1 MNTVD
6 ELTLKEII
14 KIVAEYKEALAE
26 AGSEH
31 ERRHCESVAF
41 HAVLGAIEWNQ
52 KQKEQAQVIV
62 AKPLTEEE
70 KKKLSEMWCKTTV
83 SWTAGESDAD
93 EAVKESHYLDDG
105 DDTIAG
111 RAHE

>member
-1 MNTVD
+1 MNTTD

-14 KIVAEYKEALAE
+14 KIVAEFKENVAE

-52 KQKEQAQVIV
+52 KQKIPDEADKLI
-62 AKPLTEEE
+62 EEE
-70 KKKLSEMWCKTTV
+70 RL
-83 SWTAGESDAD
+83 
-93 EAVKESHYLDDG
+93 LDDRDG
-105 DDTIAG
+105 TIAG
-111 RAHE
+111 RCKE

>member
-1 MNTVD
+1 MSTVD

-41 HAVLGAIEWNQ
+41 HAVLGAVEWNQ
-52 KQKEQAQVIV
+52 KQKIPDEADKLI
-62 AKPLTEEE
+62 EEE
-70 KKKLSEMWCKTTV
+70 RL
-83 SWTAGESDAD
+83 
-93 EAVKESHYLDDG
+93 LDDRDG
-105 DDTIAG
+105 TIAG